1 MIDPRLTIYGLLEAG
16 LAREANLRPHKPGEP
31 RTPGSGRK
39 KGTKNRPIV
48 AIRELFGQMVHDA
61 EYQYRLKRDFTR
73 RHLHPSIEALVW
85 AYLLGKPKESLELS
99 GQVDVSQKLAAE
111 REIIRATFDLTELEA
126 LAAESQAMLDRAVEA
141 AKARRQTLALPQDIV
156 VQAERTE

>member
-1 MIDPRLTIYGLLEAG
+1 MIVANNG
-16 LAREANLRPHKPGEP
+16 NLRPRKPGDP
-31 RTPGSGRK
+31 RIPGSGRK
-39 KGTKNRPIV
+39 KGTKNRPV
-48 AIRELFGQMVHDA
+48 MALRELFANVVHDP

-126 LAAESQAMLDRAVEA
+126 LAAESQAMLDRAMEA